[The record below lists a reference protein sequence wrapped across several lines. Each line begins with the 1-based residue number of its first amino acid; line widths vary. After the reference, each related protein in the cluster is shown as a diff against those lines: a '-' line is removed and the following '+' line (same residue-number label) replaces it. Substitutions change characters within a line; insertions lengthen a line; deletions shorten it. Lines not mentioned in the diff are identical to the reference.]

1 MVELLV
7 EYQTISNVI
16 ILICL
21 IYISKNLTH
30 VTEGGEAFKKMINMY
45 KFFLI
50 VCLGFLLGSCEMN
63 RQLAYF
69 TSNRDTTLVVN
80 QKDFEPIIQTGDILY
95 IGVTSLDPVSSS
107 VFNFSAT
114 GTSSGPGGAMIQLPQ
129 NTILG
134 ILVNTDG
141 TIDLPKIGNVMV
153 KGRTKD
159 QVRDLL
165 TKALIPYLK
174 EPVVTVRF
182 MNYRVTV
189 LGEVNRPGTIPI
201 VNERVSIIEALG
213 LAGDLSMYGN
223 RNNILLI
230 HEKNGVKETKRLTL
244 QDYSIFS
251 SPYYYLQSND
261 IIYVEPN
268 KAKGYLSSPVA
279 VLLPAFISSIS
290 LFVLVLNSFVR

>member
-1 MVELLV
+1 M
-7 EYQTISNVI
+7 
-16 ILICL
+16 
-21 IYISKNLTH
+21 
-30 VTEGGEAFKKMINMY
+30 
-45 KFFLI
+45 
-50 VCLGFLLGSCEMN
+50 LGSCEMN

-69 TSNRDTTLVVN
+69 SSNRDTTLVVN
-80 QKDFEPIIQTGDILY
+80 QKDFEPIIQTGDILF
-95 IGVTSLDPVSSS
+95 IAVTSLDPASSA
-107 VFNFSAT
+107 VFNFSIS
-114 GTSSGPGGAMIQLPQ
+114 GTSNGPGMGMTQLPQ
-129 NTILG
+129 NTTLG

-141 TIDLPKIGNVMV
+141 SIDMPKIGKVMV
-153 KGRTKD
+153 QGKTKQ
-159 QVRDLL
+159 QVREFL
-165 TKALIPYLK
+165 TTALMPYLK

-201 VNERVSIIEALG
+201 LNERVSILEALG

-230 HEKNGVKETKRLTL
+230 HERNGVKETKRLTL

-268 KAKGYLSSPVA
+268 KAKAYISSPAA
-279 VLLPAFISSIS
+279 VLLPAFTTSIS
-290 LFVLVLNSFVR
+290 LLVLVINSFVK

>member
-1 MVELLV
+1 M
-7 EYQTISNVI
+7 
-16 ILICL
+16 
-21 IYISKNLTH
+21 
-30 VTEGGEAFKKMINMY
+30 
-45 KFFLI
+45 
-50 VCLGFLLGSCEMN
+50 LGSCEMN

-69 TSNRDTTLVVN
+69 SSNRDTTLVVN
-80 QKDFEPIIQTGDILY
+80 QKDFEPIIQTGDILF
-95 IGVTSLDPVSSS
+95 IAVTSLDPASSA
-107 VFNFSAT
+107 VFNFSTT
-114 GTSSGPGGAMIQLPQ
+114 GTSMGPGTGMTQLPQ
-129 NTILG
+129 NTTLG

-141 TIDLPKIGNVMV
+141 SIDLPKIGKVMV
-153 KGRTKD
+153 QGKTKQ
-159 QVRDLL
+159 QVREFL
-165 TKALIPYLK
+165 TTALMPYLK

-201 VNERVSIIEALG
+201 LNERVSILEALG

-230 HEKNGVKETKRLTL
+230 HERNGVKETKRLTL

-268 KAKGYLSSPVA
+268 KAKAYISSPAA
-279 VLLPAFISSIS
+279 VLLPAFTTSIS
-290 LFVLVLNSFVR
+290 LLVLVINSFVK

>member
-1 MVELLV
+1 
-7 EYQTISNVI
+7 
-16 ILICL
+16 
-21 IYISKNLTH
+21 
-30 VTEGGEAFKKMINMY
+30 MY

-50 VCLGFLLGSCEMN
+50 ICLGFMLGSCEMN

-69 TSNRDTTLVVN
+69 SSNRDTTLVVN
-80 QKDFEPIIQTGDILY
+80 QKDFEPIIQTGDILF
-95 IGVTSLDPVSSS
+95 IAVTSLDPASSA
-107 VFNFSAT
+107 VFNFSIS
-114 GTSSGPGGAMIQLPQ
+114 GTSNGPGMGMTQLPQ
-129 NTILG
+129 NTTLG

-141 TIDLPKIGNVMV
+141 SIDMPKIGKVMV
-153 KGRTKD
+153 QGKTKQ
-159 QVRDLL
+159 QVREFL
-165 TKALIPYLK
+165 TTALMPYLK

-201 VNERVSIIEALG
+201 LNERVSILEALG

-230 HEKNGVKETKRLTL
+230 HERDGVKETKRLTL

-268 KAKGYLSSPVA
+268 KAKAYISSPAA
-279 VLLPAFISSIS
+279 VLLPAFTTSIS
-290 LFVLVLNSFVR
+290 LLVLVINSFVK

>member
-1 MVELLV
+1 
-7 EYQTISNVI
+7 
-16 ILICL
+16 
-21 IYISKNLTH
+21 
-30 VTEGGEAFKKMINMY
+30 MY
-45 KFFLI
+45 KIFLI
-50 VCLGFLLGSCEMN
+50 ICLGFMLGSCEMN

-69 TSNRDTTLVVN
+69 SSNRDTTLVVN
-80 QKDFEPIIQTGDILY
+80 QKDFEPIIQTGDILF
-95 IGVTSLDPVSSS
+95 IAVTSLDPASSA
-107 VFNFSAT
+107 VFNFSVS
-114 GTSSGPGGAMIQLPQ
+114 GTSMGPGTGMTQLPQ
-129 NTILG
+129 NTTLG

-141 TIDLPKIGNVMV
+141 SIDMPKIGKVMV
-153 KGRTKD
+153 QGKTKQ
-159 QVRDLL
+159 QVREFL
-165 TKALIPYLK
+165 TIALMPYLK

-201 VNERVSIIEALG
+201 LNERVSILEALG

-230 HEKNGVKETKRLTL
+230 HERNGVKETKRLTL

-268 KAKGYLSSPVA
+268 KAKAYISSPAA
-279 VLLPAFISSIS
+279 VLLPAFTTSIS
-290 LFVLVLNSFVR
+290 LLVLVINSFVK

>member
-1 MVELLV
+1 
-7 EYQTISNVI
+7 
-16 ILICL
+16 
-21 IYISKNLTH
+21 
-30 VTEGGEAFKKMINMY
+30 MY

-50 VCLGFLLGSCEMN
+50 ICLGFMLGSCEMN

-69 TSNRDTTLVVN
+69 SSNRDTTLVVN
-80 QKDFEPIIQTGDILY
+80 QKDFEPIIQTGDILF
-95 IGVTSLDPVSSS
+95 IAVTSLDPASSA
-107 VFNFSAT
+107 VFNFSTT
-114 GTSSGPGGAMIQLPQ
+114 GTSSGIGVMQSMQLPQ
-129 NTILG
+129 NTTLG

-141 TIDLPKIGNVMV
+141 SIDMPKIGKVMV
-153 KGRTKD
+153 QGKTKQ
-159 QVRDLL
+159 QVREFL
-165 TKALIPYLK
+165 TTALMPYLK

-201 VNERVSIIEALG
+201 LNERVSILEALG

-230 HEKNGVKETKRLTL
+230 HERNGVKETKRLTL

-268 KAKGYLSSPVA
+268 KAKAYISSPAA
-279 VLLPAFISSIS
+279 VLLPAFTTSIS
-290 LFVLVLNSFVR
+290 LLVLVINSFVK

>member
-1 MVELLV
+1 
-7 EYQTISNVI
+7 
-16 ILICL
+16 
-21 IYISKNLTH
+21 
-30 VTEGGEAFKKMINMY
+30 MY

-50 VCLGFLLGSCEMN
+50 ICLGFMLGSCEMN

-69 TSNRDTTLVVN
+69 SSNRDTTLVVN
-80 QKDFEPIIQTGDILY
+80 QKDFEPIIQTGDILF
-95 IGVTSLDPVSSS
+95 IAVTSLDPASSA
-107 VFNFSAT
+107 VFNFSVS
-114 GTSSGPGGAMIQLPQ
+114 GTSMGPGTGMTQLPQ
-129 NTILG
+129 NTTLG

-141 TIDLPKIGNVMV
+141 SIDMPKIGKVMV
-153 KGRTKD
+153 QGKTKQ
-159 QVRDLL
+159 QVREFL
-165 TKALIPYLK
+165 TTALMPYLK

-201 VNERVSIIEALG
+201 LNERVSILEALG

-230 HEKNGVKETKRLTL
+230 HERNGVKETKRLTL

-268 KAKGYLSSPVA
+268 KAKAYISSPAA
-279 VLLPAFISSIS
+279 VLLPAFTTSIS
-290 LFVLVLNSFVR
+290 LLVLVINSFVK